1 MLDDYLLQ
9 GSTEKVELELEEPVL
24 RVLKTMEGYR
34 SISVSEL
41 ANTALKRFIA
51 QHSDFLPPE
60 RSPPS
65 SQSSRSLQ

>member
-60 RSPPS
+60 RSPS